1 MNVSLDDPS
10 GEGDKIAEELILGN
24 KDRYN
29 QELAEFIKTHEI
41 DKVFCFSFRV
51 FDMGL
56 PEVSAL
62 FPDVF
67 KKVNG
72 RRYNLWCARTYGPD
86 SLFERNVELYG
97 IPHPMSW
104 RGFGAEDIAK
114 YLKPVFED
122 CCG

>member
-29 QELAEFIKTHEI
+29 RELAKFIKTHEI

-72 RRYNLWCARTYGPD
+72 PPYNQG
-86 SLFERNVELYG
+86 
-97 IPHPMSW
+97 
-104 RGFGAEDIAK
+104 
-114 YLKPVFED
+114 
-122 CCG
+122 

>member
-56 PEVSAL
+56 PEAPAL

-67 KKVNG
+67 KKVTVCMG
-72 RRYNLWCARTYGPD
+72 MMFLLKLLQHKQNL
-86 SLFERNVELYG
+86 
-97 IPHPMSW
+97 
-104 RGFGAEDIAK
+104 K
-114 YLKPVFED
+114 
-122 CCG
+122 

>member
-56 PEVSAL
+56 PEAPAL

-86 SLFERNVELYG
+86 SLFEQNIELYG
-97 IPHPMSW
+97 IPHTTS
-104 RGFGAEDIAK
+104 
-114 YLKPVFED
+114 
-122 CCG
+122 